1 MLYSKRLMVAVA
13 AGMVGFSGVAAA
25 QEQVTY
31 HPLVGLGL
39 TYGGDK
45 VDEARY
51 TDGTKTEITAG
62 SLAQFYVGFEA
73 RFELMTAQINVGYHF
88 QRANASNGSLS
99 YERYPVEMLAHYKL
113 TPQWRIGGGVR
124 RISEAKLNGTGVAS
138 GHDLKLGASTGPVL
152 EAEYL
157 FSANSGLKARV
168 AKDSYTLSTG
178 KEVDGSHFGVMWT
191 YYFN

>member
-1 MLYSKRLMVAVA
+1 MSTKKLMSAAAAAMLL
-13 AGMVGFSGVAAA
+13 GLTGVAHA
-25 QEQVTY
+25 ESEVTY

-39 TYGGDK
+39 TAGGDRL
-45 VDEARY
+45 VEAAY
-51 TDGTKTEITAG
+51 TDGTSAKITAG
-62 SLAQFYVGFEA
+62 GLVQIYAGFEA

-88 QRANASNGSLS
+88 ERANASNGNLT
-99 YERYPVEMLAHYKL
+99 YERYPVEILAHYKL

-124 RISEAKLNGTGVAS
+124 RISEAKLNGSGVVNNA
-138 GHDLKLGASTGPVL
+138 DIKLGASTGPVL

-168 AKDSYTLSTG
+168 VKDRYTLSTG
-178 KEVDGSHFGVMWT
+178 KEVDGSHFGLMWT